1 MIFSAMAA
9 SGAPPTLIYPRKSNQ
24 SYCYTGISSVPTH
37 PQKKQKKRRCDYFD
51 LSKEFVPYE
60 KAWSWQKLIVKQ
72 RQVLIEKNEDFAD
85 TLLILQHH
93 PVYTLGTSS
102 SEEYLKF
109 DIKDAPYD
117 IYRTERGGE
126 VTYHGPGQLVM
137 YPIIN
142 LRYDK
147 MDLHWYLRALE
158 EVVIRVLSSAFSIKG
173 SRVDG
178 LTGSWVGSQKLAA
191 IGIRVSRWITYHGLA
206 LNVST
211 DLGPFQQIVP
221 CGIQGHQV
229 GSVKSLLEESVSP
242 SIEGGVGDN
251 LHLNACELLDAAY
264 DSLLAEFSEVFELS
278 LHLRPVSD
286 LDLLKEKC

>member
-1 MIFSAMAA
+1 MAA
-9 SGAPPTLIYPRKSNQ
+9 SGAPPTSIYQWKYQ
-24 SYCYTGISSVPTH
+24 SYCYTGISSIPISSATH
-37 PQKKQKKRRCDYFD
+37 PRKKQKKRRCDYFD
-51 LSKEFVPYE
+51 LSKELVPYE
-60 KAWSWQKLIVKQ
+60 KAWSWQKLIVEQ

-109 DIKDAPYD
+109 DIKDAPCD

-126 VTYHGPGQLVM
+126 VTYHGPGHLVM

-142 LRYDK
+142 LRYHK

-158 EVVIRVLSSAFSIKG
+158 EVVIRVLSSAFSITG
-173 SRVDG
+173 SRVEG
-178 LTGSWVGSQKLAA
+178 LTGTWVGSQKLAA
-191 IGIRVSRWITYHGLA
+191 IGIRVSRWITYHGLPI
-206 LNVST
+206 NVST
-211 DLGPFQQIVP
+211 DLGPFQHIVP
-221 CGIQGHQV
+221 CGIRGRQV

-242 SIEGGVGDN
+242 SIEGGAEDN
-251 LHLNACELLDAAY
+251 LHLNACELMDAAY
-264 DSLLAEFSEVFELS
+264 DSLLAEFLEVFQLS
-278 LHLRPVSD
+278 LHPRPVSN